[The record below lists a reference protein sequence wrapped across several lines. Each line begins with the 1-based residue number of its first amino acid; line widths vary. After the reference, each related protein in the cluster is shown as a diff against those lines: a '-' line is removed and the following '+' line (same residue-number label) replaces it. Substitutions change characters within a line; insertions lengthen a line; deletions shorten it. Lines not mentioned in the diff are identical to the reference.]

1 MNSGYAIPAVALV
14 VVATVLVGAF
24 GLRISRTTSDFYV
37 ASRTVGPRLNAAA
50 ISGEYLSA
58 ASFLG
63 IAGLVLV
70 QGPDMLWYPVGYT
83 AGYLVLLL
91 FVAAPLRR
99 SGAYTLPDFAEARL
113 ASQGVRRLA
122 GAFVVGVGWLYLLP
136 QLQGA
141 GLTLTVL
148 SGAPDWLGGVIVAVV
163 VTAIVAAGGM
173 RSITFVQAF
182 QYWLKLTALLV
193 PALFLVLAW
202 QGDGAP
208 GRAFEEP
215 AAFREQRSVRV
226 DDTLTLKLAEP
237 LTVTA
242 EGTVDGR
249 AHDGTRLILPAGI
262 HRIEAGTR
270 LTFAADTPVPAAGRG
285 ADDALSPSRAE
296 SRTERPLYAT
306 YGLILATFLGTMGLP
321 HVVVRFYTSP
331 TGVAARRTTV
341 AVLGLIGAFYLLP
354 PVYGALGRLYA
365 PELTLTGDADAAVL
379 LLPDRV
385 LGGVGG
391 DLLGALVAGGA
402 FAAFLSTASG
412 LTMAV
417 AGVLTQDVL
426 PSRAVPH
433 FRLGTLLAM
442 AVPLAASALV
452 GGLPV
457 ADAVGLAF
465 AVSAS
470 SFCPLLVLGI
480 WWRRLTPPGAAA
492 GMLVGGGSALLAV
505 AATMGG
511 FPGGGGALHALLAW
525 PALWSVP
532 LGFLTMVLVSLA
544 TPGRVPAG
552 TAAILARFHL
562 PEELGT
568 EELRGDD
575 GLQAGG
581 AATGPGAEGPR
592 GGGPRTGPRTGP
604 PEPERARA
612 EGPVTGALRD
622 GAGLRP
628 ARPPAASAPDAP
640 HRPTERRDGDRA
652 GSRQAGSEPTE
663 SGLPGEPS
671 RPGRLGR
678 GGDRAETPPAG
689 GEPPGESS
697 RSTGPWDG
705 DGRRAGGFQTRSGPS
720 EVGVPGAAWGGDGR
734 TGVPLAGSGPS
745 GETSRRAGPWE
756 GGGSAGGSP
765 AGSGPPEGGPS
776 GAPDERGAP

>member
-1 MNSGYAIPAVALV
+1 MNSAYTVPAVALV
-14 VVATVLVGAF
+14 VVATILVGAF

-70 QGPDMLWYPVGYT
+70 QGADMLWYPVGYT

-141 GLTLTVL
+141 GLTLAVL
-148 SGAPDWLGGVIVAVV
+148 TGAPDALGAVIVAVV
-163 VTAIVAAGGM
+163 VVAIVAAGGM

-208 GRAFEEP
+208 RRAYDEP
-215 AAFREQRSVRV
+215 AAFREQRTVRV
-226 DDTLTLKLAEP
+226 AETLDLRLERP
-237 LTVTA
+237 LTVTVT
-242 EGTVDGR
+242 GTVDGR
-249 AHDGTRLILPAGI
+249 AHREWQVNLAAGT
-262 HRIEAGTR
+262 HRVEGGTR
-270 LTFAADTPVPAAGRG
+270 LTFARGAGVPVAAHGGSGGMSTSLAAGR
-285 ADDALSPSRAE
+285 E
-296 SRTERPLYAT
+296 ERPLYAT

-331 TGVAARRTTV
+331 HGVAARRTTV
-341 AVLGLIGAFYLLP
+341 AVLGLIGGFYLLP
-354 PVYGALGRLYA
+354 PVYGALGRVYA
-365 PELTLTGDADAAVL
+365 PELTLTGSADAAVL

-385 LGGVGG
+385 IGGLGG

-412 LTMAV
+412 VTMAV

-426 PSRAVPH
+426 PSRGVRH
-433 FRLGTLLAM
+433 FRLGTVLAM
-442 AVPLAASALV
+442 AVPLAASVLV

-492 GMLVGGGSALLAV
+492 GMLAGGGAALVAV
-505 AATMGG
+505 AVTMAG
-511 FPGGGGALHALLAW
+511 FPGTGPLHALLAW

-532 LGFLTMVLVSLA
+532 LGFLTMMLVSLA

-552 TAAILARFHL
+552 TAAVLARFHL
-562 PEELGT
+562 PEQL
-568 EELRGDD
+568 
-575 GLQAGG
+575 
-581 AATGPGAEGPR
+581 
-592 GGGPRTGPRTGP
+592 
-604 PEPERARA
+604 RA
-612 EGPVTGALRD
+612 EVTG
-622 GAGLRP
+622 
-628 ARPPAASAPDAP
+628 
-640 HRPTERRDGDRA
+640 
-652 GSRQAGSEPTE
+652 
-663 SGLPGEPS
+663 
-671 RPGRLGR
+671 
-678 GGDRAETPPAG
+678 
-689 GEPPGESS
+689 
-697 RSTGPWDG
+697 
-705 DGRRAGGFQTRSGPS
+705 
-720 EVGVPGAAWGGDGR
+720 
-734 TGVPLAGSGPS
+734 
-745 GETSRRAGPWE
+745 
-756 GGGSAGGSP
+756 
-765 AGSGPPEGGPS
+765 
-776 GAPDERGAP
+776 

>member
-1 MNSGYAIPAVALV
+1 MNSAYTVPAVALV
-14 VVATVLVGAF
+14 VVATILVGAF

-70 QGPDMLWYPVGYT
+70 QGADMLWYPVGYT

-141 GLTLTVL
+141 GLTLAVL
-148 SGAPDWLGGVIVAVV
+148 TGAPAALGAVIVSVV
-163 VTAIVAAGGM
+163 VVAIVAAGGM

-208 GRAFEEP
+208 HRAYDEP
-215 AAFREQRSVRV
+215 AAFRDQRTVRV
-226 DDTLTLKLAEP
+226 AETLDLRLERP
-237 LTVTA
+237 LTVTVT
-242 EGTVDGR
+242 GTVDGR
-249 AHDGTRLILPAGI
+249 AHHERRVSLSAGT
-262 HRIEAGTR
+262 HRVEGGTR
-270 LTFAADTPVPAAGRG
+270 LTFARGAAVPVAERGGSGGMSTSLAAGR
-285 ADDALSPSRAE
+285 E
-296 SRTERPLYAT
+296 ERPLYAT

-331 TGVAARRTTV
+331 HGVAARRTTV

-354 PVYGALGRLYA
+354 PVYGALGRIYA
-365 PELTLTGDADAAVL
+365 PELTLTGSADAAVL

-385 LGGVGG
+385 IGGLGG

-426 PSRAVPH
+426 PSRGVRH
-433 FRLGTLLAM
+433 FRLGTVLAM
-442 AVPLAASALV
+442 AVPLAASVLV

-480 WWRRLTPPGAAA
+480 WWQRLTPPGAAA
-492 GMLVGGGSALLAV
+492 GMLAGGGAALIAV
-505 AATMGG
+505 AVTMAG
-511 FPGGGGALHALLAW
+511 FPGTGPLHALLAW

-532 LGFLTMVLVSLA
+532 LGFLTMMLVSLA

-552 TAAILARFHL
+552 TAAVLARFHL
-562 PEELGT
+562 PEQL
-568 EELRGDD
+568 
-575 GLQAGG
+575 
-581 AATGPGAEGPR
+581 
-592 GGGPRTGPRTGP
+592 
-604 PEPERARA
+604 RA
-612 EGPVTGALRD
+612 EVKA
-622 GAGLRP
+622 
-628 ARPPAASAPDAP
+628 
-640 HRPTERRDGDRA
+640 
-652 GSRQAGSEPTE
+652 
-663 SGLPGEPS
+663 
-671 RPGRLGR
+671 
-678 GGDRAETPPAG
+678 
-689 GEPPGESS
+689 
-697 RSTGPWDG
+697 
-705 DGRRAGGFQTRSGPS
+705 
-720 EVGVPGAAWGGDGR
+720 
-734 TGVPLAGSGPS
+734 
-745 GETSRRAGPWE
+745 
-756 GGGSAGGSP
+756 
-765 AGSGPPEGGPS
+765 
-776 GAPDERGAP
+776 

>member
-1 MNSGYAIPAVALV
+1 MNENYSVPAVALV

-113 ASQGVRRLA
+113 GSQAVRRLA

-141 GLTLTVL
+141 GLTLAVL
-148 SGAPDWLGGVIVAVV
+148 TDAPDWFGGVLVAVV
-163 VTAIVAAGGM
+163 VVATVAAGGM

-193 PALFLVLAW
+193 PALFLILAW
-202 QGDGAP
+202 QSHDTPRDPFA
-208 GRAFEEP
+208 EP
-215 AAFREQRSVRV
+215 PTFRERRLVQV
-226 DDTLTLKLAEP
+226 DATLDLKLSGP
-237 LTVTA
+237 LTVTVT
-242 EGTVDGR
+242 GTVDGR
-249 AHDGTRLILPAGI
+249 RYEDARVRLPRGAHHIERGTD
-262 HRIEAGTR
+262 
-270 LTFAADTPVPAAGRG
+270 LTFDRGAPVPAADRGENDGMSTSLAAGR
-285 ADDALSPSRAE
+285 E
-296 SRTERPLYAT
+296 ERPLYAT

-331 TGVAARRTTV
+331 HGVAARRTTV

-365 PELTLTGDADAAVL
+365 PELSLTGDADAAVL
-379 LLPDRV
+379 LLPDRMI
-385 LGGVGG
+385 GGVGA

-426 PSRAVPH
+426 PSRGVRH
-433 FRLGTLLAM
+433 FRLGTVLAM
-442 AVPLAASALV
+442 AVPLAASVLV

-492 GMLVGGGSALLAV
+492 GMLVGGGAALVAV
-505 AATMGG
+505 AATMAGLPNTG
-511 FPGGGGALHALLAW
+511 SLHALLAW

-532 LGFLTMVLVSLA
+532 LGFVTMVLVSLVTA
-544 TPGRVPAG
+544 ARIPAG

-562 PEELGT
+562 PEELT
-568 EELRGDD
+568 D
-575 GLQAGG
+575 GQVHAAVSGAAGAAAG
-581 AATGPGAEGPR
+581 AAATGAKES
-592 GGGPRTGPRTGP
+592 
-604 PEPERARA
+604 ER
-612 EGPVTGALRD
+612 
-622 GAGLRP
+622 
-628 ARPPAASAPDAP
+628 
-640 HRPTERRDGDRA
+640 
-652 GSRQAGSEPTE
+652 
-663 SGLPGEPS
+663 
-671 RPGRLGR
+671 
-678 GGDRAETPPAG
+678 
-689 GEPPGESS
+689 
-697 RSTGPWDG
+697 
-705 DGRRAGGFQTRSGPS
+705 
-720 EVGVPGAAWGGDGR
+720 
-734 TGVPLAGSGPS
+734 
-745 GETSRRAGPWE
+745 
-756 GGGSAGGSP
+756 
-765 AGSGPPEGGPS
+765 
-776 GAPDERGAP
+776 

>member
-1 MNSGYAIPAVALV
+1 MNENYAVPAVALV
-14 VVATVLVGAF
+14 VVATVFVGAF

-113 ASQGVRRLA
+113 ASKTVRRLA

-141 GLTLTVL
+141 GLTLNVL
-148 SGAPDWLGGVIVAVV
+148 TDAPEWLGGVIVAVV
-163 VTAIVAAGGM
+163 VSATVAAGGM

-193 PALFLVLAW
+193 PAIFLVLAW

-208 GRAFEEP
+208 RHAFDEP
-215 AAFREQRSVRV
+215 AEFREQRVVRV
-226 DDTLTLKLAEP
+226 DEALDLKLTGP

-242 EGTVDGR
+242 SGTIDGR
-249 AHDGTRLILPAGI
+249 RHDERRVHLSAGT
-262 HRIEAGTR
+262 HRIDRGTR
-270 LTFAADTPVPAAGRG
+270 LTFTKGDTVPVADRGTNGGMSTSLAAGR
-285 ADDALSPSRAE
+285 E
-296 SRTERPLYAT
+296 ERPLYAT

-331 TGVAARRTTV
+331 HGVAARRTTV
-341 AVLGLIGAFYLLP
+341 VVLAMIGFFYLLP
-354 PVYGALGRLYA
+354 PLYGALGRIYA
-365 PELTLTGDADAAVL
+365 PDLTLTGDADAAVL
-379 LLPDRV
+379 LLPDRMI
-385 LGGVGG
+385 GGLGG

-426 PSRAVPH
+426 PARGVRH

-442 AVPLAASALV
+442 AVPLAASGLV

-492 GMLVGGGSALLAV
+492 GMLVGGGAALLAV
-505 AATMGG
+505 AATMAGY
-511 FPGGGGALHALLAW
+511 PGTGTLHALLAW

-544 TPGRVPAG
+544 TPGRIPAE
-552 TAAILARFHL
+552 TPAILARFHL
-562 PEELGT
+562 PEELV
-568 EELRGDD
+568 
-575 GLQAGG
+575 GG
-581 AATGPGAEGPR
+581 RTRAATKEI
-592 GGGPRTGPRTGP
+592 
-604 PEPERARA
+604 E
-612 EGPVTGALRD
+612 LW
-622 GAGLRP
+622 
-628 ARPPAASAPDAP
+628 
-640 HRPTERRDGDRA
+640 RR
-652 GSRQAGSEPTE
+652 
-663 SGLPGEPS
+663 
-671 RPGRLGR
+671 
-678 GGDRAETPPAG
+678 
-689 GEPPGESS
+689 
-697 RSTGPWDG
+697 
-705 DGRRAGGFQTRSGPS
+705 
-720 EVGVPGAAWGGDGR
+720 
-734 TGVPLAGSGPS
+734 
-745 GETSRRAGPWE
+745 
-756 GGGSAGGSP
+756 
-765 AGSGPPEGGPS
+765 
-776 GAPDERGAP
+776 

>member
-1 MNSGYAIPAVALV
+1 MNSGFAVPAVALV

-113 ASQGVRRLA
+113 ASPAVRRLA

-141 GLTLTVL
+141 GLTLSVL
-148 SGAPDWLGGVIVAVV
+148 TDAPDWLGGVIVACVV
-163 VTAIVAAGGM
+163 VATVAAGGM

-202 QGDGAP
+202 QSDGAP
-208 GRAFEEP
+208 HRVFAEP
-215 AAFREQRSVRV
+215 AAFREQRAVTVGNALDLRL
-226 DDTLTLKLAEP
+226 DRP
-237 LTVTA
+237 LTVTVT
-242 EGTVDGR
+242 GTVDGR
-249 AHDGTRLILPAGI
+249 AHRDENLALPAGT
-262 HRIEAGTR
+262 HRIGGGTR
-270 LTFAADTPVPAAGRG
+270 LTFAAGDPVPHADRG
-285 ADDALSPSRAE
+285 SEGGMSTSLTASRE
-296 SRTERPLYAT
+296 ERPLYAT

-331 TGVAARRTTV
+331 HGVAARRTTV
-341 AVLGLIGAFYLLP
+341 AVLGLVGLFYLLP
-354 PVYGALGRLYA
+354 PVYGALGRVYA
-365 PELTLTGDADAAVL
+365 PELTLSGSADAAVL
-379 LLPDRV
+379 LLPGRMI
-385 LGGVGG
+385 GGVGG

-426 PSRAVPH
+426 PTRGVRH
-433 FRLGTLLAM
+433 FRLGTVLAM

-492 GMLVGGGSALLAV
+492 GMLVGGGSAFVAV
-505 AATMGG
+505 TATMAGL
-511 FPGGGGALHALLAW
+511 PGTGRLHALLAW

-532 LGFLTMVLVSLA
+532 LGFLTMILVSLA

-552 TAAILARFHL
+552 TSAILARFHL
-562 PEELGT
+562 PEELW
-568 EELRGDD
+568 
-575 GLQAGG
+575 
-581 AATGPGAEGPR
+581 
-592 GGGPRTGPRTGP
+592 
-604 PEPERARA
+604 
-612 EGPVTGALRD
+612 
-622 GAGLRP
+622 
-628 ARPPAASAPDAP
+628 
-640 HRPTERRDGDRA
+640 
-652 GSRQAGSEPTE
+652 
-663 SGLPGEPS
+663 
-671 RPGRLGR
+671 
-678 GGDRAETPPAG
+678 AETKA
-689 GEPPGESS
+689 
-697 RSTGPWDG
+697 
-705 DGRRAGGFQTRSGPS
+705 
-720 EVGVPGAAWGGDGR
+720 
-734 TGVPLAGSGPS
+734 
-745 GETSRRAGPWE
+745 
-756 GGGSAGGSP
+756 
-765 AGSGPPEGGPS
+765 
-776 GAPDERGAP
+776 

>member
-1 MNSGYAIPAVALV
+1 MNTAYAVTAVALV
-14 VVATVLVGAF
+14 AVATVLVGAF

-50 ISGEYLSA
+50 VSGEYLSA

-113 ASQGVRRLA
+113 SSHAVRRLA
-122 GAFVVGVGWLYLLP
+122 GALVVGVGWLYLLP

-148 SGAPDWLGGVIVAVV
+148 TGAPDWLGAVIVAVV
-163 VTAIVAAGGM
+163 VTVIVAAGGM

-202 QGDGAP
+202 QSDGAP
-208 GRAFEEP
+208 SHAFDEP
-215 AAFREQRSVRV
+215 AEFREQRVVRV
-226 DDTLTLKLAEP
+226 DDTVDLRLAAP
-237 LTVTA
+237 LTVTVD
-242 EGTVDGR
+242 GTVDGR
-249 AHDGTRLILPAGI
+249 EHVGTEVGLTAGT
-262 HRIEAGTR
+262 HRIDGGTR
-270 LTFAADTPVPAAGRG
+270 LTFAEGAEVPAAAHG

-296 SRTERPLYAT
+296 SRAERPLYAT
-306 YGLILATFLGTMGLP
+306 YGLILATFFGTMGLP

-331 TGVAARRTTV
+331 HGVAARRTTV

-365 PELTLTGDADAAVL
+365 PDLTLTGDADAAVL
-379 LLPDRV
+379 LLPGRMI
-385 LGGVGG
+385 GGTGG

-426 PSRAVPH
+426 PSRGVRH
-433 FRLGTLLAM
+433 FRLGTVLAM
-442 AVPLAASALV
+442 AVPMAASLLV

-492 GMLVGGGSALLAV
+492 GMLIGGGSAFLAV
-505 AATMGG
+505 TATMAGY
-511 FPGGGGALHALLAW
+511 PGAGPWLALLAW

-544 TPGRVPAG
+544 TPGRVPPG
-552 TAAILARFHL
+552 TAGVLARFHL
-562 PEELGT
+562 PEELRT
-568 EELRGDD
+568 E
-575 GLQAGG
+575 
-581 AATGPGAEGPR
+581 
-592 GGGPRTGPRTGP
+592 
-604 PEPERARA
+604 
-612 EGPVTGALRD
+612 V
-622 GAGLRP
+622 
-628 ARPPAASAPDAP
+628 SA
-640 HRPTERRDGDRA
+640 
-652 GSRQAGSEPTE
+652 
-663 SGLPGEPS
+663 
-671 RPGRLGR
+671 
-678 GGDRAETPPAG
+678 
-689 GEPPGESS
+689 
-697 RSTGPWDG
+697 
-705 DGRRAGGFQTRSGPS
+705 
-720 EVGVPGAAWGGDGR
+720 
-734 TGVPLAGSGPS
+734 
-745 GETSRRAGPWE
+745 
-756 GGGSAGGSP
+756 
-765 AGSGPPEGGPS
+765 
-776 GAPDERGAP
+776 

>member
-1 MNSGYAIPAVALV
+1 MNSAYTVPAVALV

-24 GLRISRTTSDFYV
+24 GLRMSRTTSDFYV

-122 GAFVVGVGWLYLLP
+122 GAFVVGIGWLYLLP

-141 GLTLTVL
+141 GLTLAVL
-148 SGAPDWLGGVIVAVV
+148 TGAPGTLGGVIVAVV
-163 VTAIVAAGGM
+163 VVAIVAAGGM

-193 PALFLVLAW
+193 PALFLLLAW
-202 QGDGAP
+202 QSDGAP
-208 GRAFEEP
+208 RHAFDEP
-215 AAFREQRSVRV
+215 AAFRAPRTVRV
-226 DDTLTLKLAEP
+226 DSTLDLRLDRP
-237 LTVTA
+237 LTVTVH
-242 EGTVDGR
+242 GTVDGR
-249 AHDGTRLILPAGI
+249 PYPGEPVRLAAGTHRLGG
-262 HRIEAGTR
+262 GTR
-270 LTFAADTPVPAAGRG
+270 LTFRSGDPVPAADRARTGGMSTSLAAGR
-285 ADDALSPSRAE
+285 E
-296 SRTERPLYAT
+296 ERPLYAT

-321 HVVVRFYTSP
+321 HVVVRYYTSP
-331 TGVAARRTTV
+331 HGVAARRATV

-354 PVYGALGRLYA
+354 PLYGALGRLYA
-365 PELTLTGDADAAVL
+365 PELALTGDADAAVL
-379 LLPDRV
+379 LLPDRMI
-385 LGGVGG
+385 GGLGG

-426 PSRAVPH
+426 PSRGPLPARGVRH
-433 FRLGTLLAM
+433 FRLGTVLAM
-442 AVPLAASALV
+442 AVPLAVSVLA

-492 GMLVGGGSALLAV
+492 GMLA
-505 AATMGG
+505 
-511 FPGGGGALHALLAW
+511 GGGAAFVAVAVTLAGLPGTGPPHALLAW

-544 TPGRVPAG
+544 TPGRVPPG
-552 TAAILARFHL
+552 TAAVLARFHL
-562 PEELGT
+562 PEPPGT
-568 EELRGDD
+568 E
-575 GLQAGG
+575 AK
-581 AATGPGAEGPR
+581 A
-592 GGGPRTGPRTGP
+592 
-604 PEPERARA
+604 
-612 EGPVTGALRD
+612 
-622 GAGLRP
+622 
-628 ARPPAASAPDAP
+628 
-640 HRPTERRDGDRA
+640 
-652 GSRQAGSEPTE
+652 
-663 SGLPGEPS
+663 
-671 RPGRLGR
+671 
-678 GGDRAETPPAG
+678 
-689 GEPPGESS
+689 
-697 RSTGPWDG
+697 
-705 DGRRAGGFQTRSGPS
+705 
-720 EVGVPGAAWGGDGR
+720 
-734 TGVPLAGSGPS
+734 
-745 GETSRRAGPWE
+745 
-756 GGGSAGGSP
+756 
-765 AGSGPPEGGPS
+765 
-776 GAPDERGAP
+776 

>member
-1 MNSGYAIPAVALV
+1 MNSSYAIPAVALV

-163 VTAIVAAGGM
+163 VAAIVAAGGM

-182 QYWLKLTALLV
+182 QFWLKLTALLV

-208 GRAFEEP
+208 GRPFDEP
-215 AAFREQRSVRV
+215 ATFREQRSVRV
-226 DDTLTLKLAEP
+226 DDSLTLKLEEP
-237 LTVTA
+237 LTVTVD
-242 EGTVDGR
+242 GTVDGR
-249 AHDGTRLILPAGI
+249 AHDGDRVALPAGT
-262 HRIEAGTR
+262 HRIEAGAR
-270 LTFAADTPVPAAGRG
+270 LTFAAHTPVPAAGRG

-354 PVYGALGRLYA
+354 PLYGALGRLYA

-385 LGGVGG
+385 IGGVGG

-511 FPGGGGALHALLAW
+511 FPGGGGSLHALLAW

-562 PEELGT
+562 PEELHA
-568 EELRGDD
+568 EELRTDD
-575 GLQAGG
+575 LRTDDLRTDDLRTDDLET
-581 AATGPGAEGPR
+581 AADL
-592 GGGPRTGPRTGP
+592 
-604 PEPERARA
+604 PEVRE
-612 EGPVTGALRD
+612 VRD
-622 GAGLRP
+622 VR
-628 ARPPAASAPDAP
+628 
-640 HRPTERRDGDRA
+640 E
-652 GSRQAGSEPTE
+652 EPT
-663 SGLPGEPS
+663 
-671 RPGRLGR
+671 R
-678 GGDRAETPPAG
+678 
-689 GEPPGESS
+689 
-697 RSTGPWDG
+697 
-705 DGRRAGGFQTRSGPS
+705 
-720 EVGVPGAAWGGDGR
+720 
-734 TGVPLAGSGPS
+734 
-745 GETSRRAGPWE
+745 
-756 GGGSAGGSP
+756 
-765 AGSGPPEGGPS
+765 
-776 GAPDERGAP
+776 

>member
-1 MNSGYAIPAVALV
+1 MNSGYAVTAVALV

-24 GLRISRTTSDFYV
+24 GLRVSRTTSDFYV

-63 IAGLVLV
+63 IAGLVLI

-113 ASQGVRRLA
+113 ASAPVRRLA
-122 GAFVVGVGWLYLLP
+122 GAFVVGAGWLYLLP

-148 SGAPDWLGGVIVAVV
+148 TGAPQSLGGIIVAFVV
-163 VTAIVAAGGM
+163 VATVAAGGM

-208 GRAFEEP
+208 RHPFQEP
-215 AAFREQRSVRV
+215 AAFREQRVVRV
-226 DDTLTLKLAEP
+226 GDSVDLTLRGP

-242 EGTVDGR
+242 SGTIDGR
-249 AHDGTRLILPAGI
+249 THDGERVRLSAGR
-262 HRIEAGTR
+262 HHLAAGTR
-270 LTFAADTPVPAAGRG
+270 LTFARGAPVPAADRGTGGGMSTPLESGRE
-285 ADDALSPSRAE
+285 R
-296 SRTERPLYAT
+296 RPLYAT

-331 TGVAARRTTV
+331 HGVAARRTTV

-354 PVYGALGRLYA
+354 PVYGALGRLYT

-379 LLPDRV
+379 LLPGRMI
-385 LGGVGG
+385 GGVGG

-412 LTMAV
+412 LTLAV

-426 PSRAVPH
+426 PTRGVRH
-433 FRLGTLLAM
+433 FRLGTVLSM
-442 AVPLAASALV
+442 AVPLAASVLV

-480 WWRRLTPPGAAA
+480 WWRRLTPPGAGA
-492 GMLVGGGSALLAV
+492 GMLIGGGSAFVAV
-505 AATMGG
+505 AATMADLPAAG
-511 FPGGGGALHALLAW
+511 PLHTLLAW

-552 TAAILARFHL
+552 TEAILARFHL
-562 PEELGT
+562 PEQL
-568 EELRGDD
+568 
-575 GLQAGG
+575 
-581 AATGPGAEGPR
+581 
-592 GGGPRTGPRTGP
+592 
-604 PEPERARA
+604 RA
-612 EGPVTGALRD
+612 EVKA
-622 GAGLRP
+622 
-628 ARPPAASAPDAP
+628 
-640 HRPTERRDGDRA
+640 
-652 GSRQAGSEPTE
+652 
-663 SGLPGEPS
+663 
-671 RPGRLGR
+671 
-678 GGDRAETPPAG
+678 
-689 GEPPGESS
+689 
-697 RSTGPWDG
+697 
-705 DGRRAGGFQTRSGPS
+705 
-720 EVGVPGAAWGGDGR
+720 
-734 TGVPLAGSGPS
+734 
-745 GETSRRAGPWE
+745 
-756 GGGSAGGSP
+756 
-765 AGSGPPEGGPS
+765 
-776 GAPDERGAP
+776 

>member
-1 MNSGYAIPAVALV
+1 MNQNYAVPAVALV
-14 VVATVLVGAF
+14 VLATVLVGAF
-24 GLRISRTTSDFYV
+24 GLRVSRTTSDFYV

-113 ASQGVRRLA
+113 ASQQVRRLA
-122 GAFVVGVGWLYLLP
+122 GGFVVGVGWLYLLP

-141 GLTLTVL
+141 GLTLAVL
-148 SGAPDWLGGVIVAVV
+148 TGAPEPLGGVLVAVV
-163 VTAIVAAGGM
+163 VVATVAAGGM

-193 PALFLVLAW
+193 PALFLAVAW

-208 GRAFEEP
+208 RAVFAEP
-215 AAFREQRSVRV
+215 PAFRDQRVVRI
-226 DDTLTLKLAEP
+226 DDTLDLRLSGPLA
-237 LTVTA
+237 VTA
-242 EGTVDGR
+242 TGTVDGR
-249 AHDGTRLILPAGI
+249 RYAAQRVRLTAGV
-262 HRIEAGTR
+262 HRIGHGTR
-270 LTFAADTPVPAAGRG
+270 LTFDPGDRVPAPVTDRGGGISAPPDSGR
-285 ADDALSPSRAE
+285 E
-296 SRTERPLYAT
+296 ERPLYAT

-331 TGVAARRTTV
+331 HGVAARRTTV
-341 AVLGLIGAFYLLP
+341 AVLALIGVFYLLP

-365 PELTLTGDADAAVL
+365 PELTLTGNADAAVL
-379 LLPDRV
+379 LLPGRMT
-385 LGGVGG
+385 GGLGG

-426 PSRAVPH
+426 PTRGVGH

-442 AVPLAASALV
+442 AVPLVASVLV

-492 GMLVGGGSALLAV
+492 GMVAGGGSAFVAV
-505 AATMGG
+505 ALTMVGHPATGT
-511 FPGGGGALHALLAW
+511 AHTLLAW

-562 PEELGT
+562 PEEL
-568 EELRGDD
+568 
-575 GLQAGG
+575 
-581 AATGPGAEGPR
+581 
-592 GGGPRTGPRTGP
+592 
-604 PEPERARA
+604 RA
-612 EGPVTGALRD
+612 E
-622 GAGLRP
+622 
-628 ARPPAASAPDAP
+628 
-640 HRPTERRDGDRA
+640 
-652 GSRQAGSEPTE
+652 
-663 SGLPGEPS
+663 
-671 RPGRLGR
+671 
-678 GGDRAETPPAG
+678 AEA
-689 GEPPGESS
+689 
-697 RSTGPWDG
+697 
-705 DGRRAGGFQTRSGPS
+705 
-720 EVGVPGAAWGGDGR
+720 
-734 TGVPLAGSGPS
+734 
-745 GETSRRAGPWE
+745 
-756 GGGSAGGSP
+756 
-765 AGSGPPEGGPS
+765 
-776 GAPDERGAP
+776 